1 MANEVVANVKNL
13 KTLIGYLA
21 GGLPKVRVGILGSTS
36 ARTSGELNN
45 AEIGYTNEVG
55 KKTGYPKIPRR
66 SFLVMPL
73 TQYFYEKL
81 KGKKTLASKMF
92 EKAIK
97 EGTADKFMQKVGFV
111 AEETIQEA
119 FSTNGYGQWKPNAPR
134 TVAQKKSDSPLIDTG
149 QLRRSITSKV
159 VK

>member
-13 KTLIGYLA
+13 KTLIGYLS
-21 GGLPKVRVGILGSTS
+21 GGLPKVRVGILGSTT
-36 ARTSGELNN
+36 ARNSGELNN

-55 KKTGYPKIPRR
+55 KQTGFPKIPRR
-66 SFLVMPL
+66 SFIVMPL
-73 TQYFYEKL
+73 NMFFGRKL
-81 KGKKTLASKMF
+81 KEKRTLASGQF

-97 EGTADKFMQKVGFV
+97 SAKAEQFMQKVGFV
-111 AEETIQEA
+111 AEEVIQEA
-119 FSTNGYGQWKPNAPR
+119 FSTNGYGQWKPNAPM
-134 TVAQKKSDSPLIDTG
+134 TIEKKKSNSPLIDTG